1 MLREA
6 RRSRVLSRGGLVA
19 LVAGALGGTVS
30 GLGGG
35 IPGGLLGAAG
45 GVIPALAQG
54 LLDRRAAEPGF
65 VRRHYLVFD
74 RPASNQDPA
83 A

>member
-19 LVAGALGGTVS
+19 LVAVALGGTVS

-54 LLDRRAAEPGF
+54 LLDRRAAELGF

-74 RPASNQDPA
+74 RSASNQDSA